1 MFLKDIKL
9 RNFRNHINSIFSFDL
24 KNYITGKNGS
34 GKTSILESI
43 SLIFTGKSFKTN
55 KLKSIINID
64 KNFFEISSN
73 FSDDNV
79 NYDITLY
86 YDTKKRL
93 TINGKRPENII
104 NFYHNHPVIFYS
116 PENEGFLSKEQE
128 IRRNF
133 LDRSIFYLDIS
144 YIDSLLGYNKL
155 LELKKKYILKDVK
168 DSLLYKSIHEK
179 MSSYIKDIQNKRS
192 NLIKSFNTYIEKYL
206 RDIPSLNTEFF
217 SLSYIPN
224 HLDEDLLDKELILKK
239 VLSGPHRDKITFNLN
254 GESFENIASFGQR
267 KSLSLCCI
275 YCFLKVVED
284 FSKKSII
291 LLLDELES
299 GLDVE
304 RVSFFMEL
312 FDKYQ
317 YFLTG
322 QSKIDKDINI
332 IKLS

>member
-9 RNFRNHINSIFSFDL
+9 KNFRNHLNSVFSFDYR
-24 KNYITGKNGS
+24 NYITGKNGS
-34 GKTSILESI
+34 GKTSLLEGISVIL
-43 SLIFTGKSFKTN
+43 TGKSFKTN
-55 KLKSIINID
+55 RLKSLINIE
-64 KNFFEISSN
+64 KKFFEISSN
-73 FSDDNV
+73 FVENDVKYNIS
-79 NYDITLY
+79 LY

-93 TINGKRPENII
+93 TINGKRHENII

-128 IRRNF
+128 MRRNF
-133 LDRSIFYLDIS
+133 LDRTIFYLDRS
-144 YIDSLLGYNKL
+144 YIGSLLGYNKL

-168 DSLLYKSIHEK
+168 DRLLYKSIHEK
-179 MSSYIKDIQNKRS
+179 MYFYTKEIHNKRS

-206 RDIPSLNTEFF
+206 IDIPSFNTEFF

-224 HLDEDLLDKELILKK
+224 HLDEDILDKELIIKK
-239 VLSGPHRDKITFNLN
+239 VLSGPHRDRILFNLN

-304 RVSFFMEL
+304 RVSFFMGL

-322 QSKIDKDINI
+322 QSIIDKDINI